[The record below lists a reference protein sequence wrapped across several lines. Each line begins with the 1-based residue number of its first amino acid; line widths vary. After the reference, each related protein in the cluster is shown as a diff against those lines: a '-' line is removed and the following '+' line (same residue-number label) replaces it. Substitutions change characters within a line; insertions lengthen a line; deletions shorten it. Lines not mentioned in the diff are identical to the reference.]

1 MKVHQITCPFCKIGS
16 SSRSGCKSSG
26 CCTARQ
32 NSRWRI
38 SSAPSVGFA
47 LSAIMLQST
56 EKLASTLMHLVQIQ
70 KRKHPEA
77 DADGIVRRT
86 SQGWRQGSTAVGSP
100 SGRGTRNSETMDFMH
115 NSSSSPGDSEER
127 ALSPGRSPLKGGRG
141 QNPGKPSQPTR
152 PTPRHLPRPP
162 CQPGL

>member
-1 MKVHQITCPFCKIGS
+1 MYYYLGPFRRLCI
-16 SSRSGCKSSG
+16 
-26 CCTARQ
+26 
-32 NSRWRI
+32 
-38 SSAPSVGFA
+38 V
-47 LSAIMLQST
+47 AIMLQFT
-56 EKLASTLMHLVQIQ
+56 EKLALTLMHLVQIQ

-100 SGRGTRNSETMDFMH
+100 SGRGTRNSGTIDFMH
-115 NSSSSPGDSEER
+115 NSSSSPDDSEER

-152 PTPRHLPRPP
+152 PTPRHFRDLPASLAFEPLGKEKAGPSNIVGRMATSAAV
-162 CQPGL
+162 QNR